1 MFKESFKTY
10 WKNMKYFIMVLG
22 ILFLTLLISTSF
34 FARSTYNSITVI
46 TEELSK
52 YISLHNMSFEPI
64 VQSFQGKGNFFTA
77 LGSVIG
83 TYAGFAGELVTEL
96 GLGVVKIAGALLV
109 FVILSIVGIFVSH
122 DVVFI
127 LSRYSKEANNIL
139 EVWFEL
145 YVKNVLI
152 VIALVLIVYFISVPF
167 LSTFGLILLALFP
180 IIYCIL
186 SLIGEWIAAG
196 RERPAFGNVV
206 NVKNVCI
213 LFVEDIIV
221 LLISIAIASVIFLL
235 FGALVGFYSGLTL
248 LILAA
253 VSISLNA
260 QAFVFGENSWVNYLP
275 DEAEKKEE
283 KKEEEKPVEG

>member
-34 FARSTYNSITVI
+34 VARSTYNSISVI
-46 TEELSK
+46 SEELAK

-64 VQSFQGKGNFFTA
+64 AQSFQGNGNFFTA
-77 LGSVIG
+77 LGGVIG
-83 TYAGFAGELVTEL
+83 TYAGFAGELVSEL

-109 FVILSIVGIFVSH
+109 FVILSVIGIFISH

-127 LSRYSKEANNIL
+127 LSRYSREANNIL

-152 VIALVLIVYFISVPF
+152 IIALVLIAYFLSVPF
-167 LSTFGLILLALFP
+167 LNKLGLVLLILFP
-180 IIYCIL
+180 ITYCIL

-196 RERPAFGNVV
+196 RERPAFKNVV

-213 LFVEDIIV
+213 LFAENIIV
-221 LLISIAIASVIFLL
+221 LLISLAIAAVIFLL

-275 DEAEKKEE
+275 DEVE
-283 KKEEEKPVEG
+283 KKEEEKPAEE

>member
-1 MFKESFKTY
+1 MFKESLKTY

-34 FARSTYNSITVI
+34 VARSTYDSVSVI
-46 TEELSK
+46 ADQLAQ
-52 YISLHNMSFEPI
+52 YIAANNMSFEPI
-64 VQSFQGKGNFFTA
+64 AQAFKGNGNFFNA
-77 LGSVIG
+77 VGGVINS
-83 TYAGFAGELVTEL
+83 YAGFATTAVAQI
-96 GLGVVKIAGALLV
+96 GLGVVKFAGAILV
-109 FVILSIVGIFVSH
+109 FVILSVIGIFISH

-127 LSRYSKEANNIL
+127 LSRYNRESNNIL

-152 VIALVLIVYFISVPF
+152 IIALVLIAYFLSVPF
-167 LSTFGLILLALFP
+167 LNKLGLVLLIIFP
-180 IIYCIL
+180 ITYCLL

-196 RERPAFGNVV
+196 RERPAFKNVV

-213 LFVEDIIV
+213 LFAENIIV
-221 LLISIAIASVIFLL
+221 LLISLAIAAVIFLL

-275 DEAEKKEE
+275 NEAD
-283 KKEEEKPVEG
+283 KKEEEKPAEE

>member
-1 MFKESFKTY
+1 MFKESLKTY
-10 WKNMKYFIMVLG
+10 WKNMRYFIMVLG

-34 FARSTYNSITVI
+34 VARSTYNSISVI
-46 TEELSK
+46 SEELAK

-64 VQSFQGKGNFFTA
+64 AQSFQGKGNFFTA
-77 LGSVIG
+77 LGGVIG
-83 TYAGFAGELVTEL
+83 TYAGFAGELVSEL

-109 FVILSIVGIFVSH
+109 FVILSIIGIFISH

-152 VIALVLIVYFISVPF
+152 IIALVLIVYFLSVPF
-167 LSTFGLILLALFP
+167 LNKLGLVLLILFP

-196 RERPAFGNVV
+196 RERPAFKNVV

-213 LFVEDIIV
+213 LFAENIIV
-221 LLISIAIASVIFLL
+221 LLISLVIAAVVFLL

-260 QAFVFGENSWVNYLP
+260 QAFVFGENSWVNYIP
-275 DEAEKKEE
+275 DEAAKKA
-283 KKEEEKPVEG
+283 EEKPAEE

>member
-34 FARSTYNSITVI
+34 VARSTYNSISVI
-46 TEELSK
+46 SEELTK

-64 VQSFQGKGNFFTA
+64 AQSFQGKVNFFTA
-77 LGSVIG
+77 LGGVIG
-83 TYAGFAGELVTEL
+83 TYAGFAGELVSEL

-109 FVILSIVGIFVSH
+109 FVILSVIGIFISH

-152 VIALVLIVYFISVPF
+152 IIALVLIAYFLSVPF
-167 LSTFGLILLALFP
+167 LNKLGLVLLILFP

-196 RERPAFGNVV
+196 RERPAFKNVV
-206 NVKNVCI
+206 NVKNVAI
-213 LFVEDIIV
+213 LFAENIIV
-221 LLISIAIASVIFLL
+221 LLISLVIAAVVFLL

-260 QAFVFGENSWVNYLP
+260 QAFVFGENSWVNYIP
-275 DEAEKKEE
+275 DEAAKKA
-283 KKEEEKPVEG
+283 EEKPAEE

>member
-10 WKNMKYFIMVLG
+10 WKNMRYFIMVLG

-34 FARSTYNSITVI
+34 VARSTYNSISVI
-46 TEELSK
+46 SEELAK

-77 LGSVIG
+77 LGGVIG

-109 FVILSIVGIFVSH
+109 FVILSIIGIFISH

-139 EVWFEL
+139 EIWFEL

-152 VIALVLIVYFISVPF
+152 ITALILIVYFLSVPF
-167 LSTFGLILLALFP
+167 LNKLGLVLLILFP

-196 RERPAFGNVV
+196 RERPAFKNVV

-213 LFVEDIIV
+213 LFAENIIV
-221 LLISIAIASVIFLL
+221 LLISLAIATVVFLL
-235 FGALVGFYSGLTL
+235 FGVLVGFYSGLVL

-260 QAFVFGENSWVNYLP
+260 RAFVSGENSWANFLP
-275 DEAEKKEE
+275 DEKKETIT
-283 KKEEEKPVEG
+283 EENAETDEE

>member
-1 MFKESFKTY
+1 MFKESLKTY

-34 FARSTYNSITVI
+34 VARSTYDSVSVI
-46 TEELSK
+46 ADQLTQ
-52 YISLHNMSFEPI
+52 YIAANNMSFEPI
-64 VQSFQGKGNFFTA
+64 AQAFKGNGNFFNA
-77 LGSVIG
+77 VGGVINS
-83 TYAGFAGELVTEL
+83 YAGFATTAVAQI
-96 GLGVVKIAGALLV
+96 GLGVVKFAGAILV
-109 FVILSIVGIFVSH
+109 FVILSVIGIFISH

-127 LSRYSKEANNIL
+127 LSRYNRESNNIL

-152 VIALVLIVYFISVPF
+152 IIALVLIAYFLSVPF
-167 LSTFGLILLALFP
+167 LNKLGLVLLIIFP
-180 IIYCIL
+180 IIYCLL

-196 RERPAFGNVV
+196 RERPAFKNVV

-213 LFVEDIIV
+213 LFAENIIV
-221 LLISIAIASVIFLL
+221 LLISLAIAAVIFLL
-235 FGALVGFYSGLTL
+235 FGALVGFYSGLAL

-275 DEAEKKEE
+275 DEKKEAT
-283 KKEEEKPVEG
+283 